1 MHPSA
6 HLDSFAR
13 DHLPPPEQWPELV
26 FDRPELQFGPRLNA
40 ATELLDRWV
49 EQGQGQR
56 PCVQGA
62 GVRWTYA
69 ELQAEANRIAN
80 VLVQDLG
87 VVPGHRVLL
96 RGTNTPQLA
105 ACWFAVIKAGA
116 IAASSSSGLA
126 FSSST
131 AEAPTLIGNSSRPP
145 RPKVKASGGLPMKT
159 SCAVACRQC
168 GGQQRQMAS
177 TSRWKCIVPLGWP
190 VVPEVKA
197 ISAQSSLAVSTF
209 VNVAGWRS
217 VRASR
222 PSGAVLR

>member
-49 EQGQGQR
+49 EQGQVQR

-69 ELQAEANRIAN
+69 ELQAEANRIEN

-116 IAASSSSGLA
+116 IAVATMPKA
-126 FSSST
+126 PPVI
-131 AEAPTLIGNSSRPP
+131 APTNRAGLNTPPPKPPPP
-145 RPKVKASGGLPMKT
+145 RP
-159 SCAVACRQC
+159 
-168 GGQQRQMAS
+168 
-177 TSRWKCIVPLGWP
+177 
-190 VVPEVKA
+190 
-197 ISAQSSLAVSTF
+197 
-209 VNVAGWRS
+209 
-217 VRASR
+217 
-222 PSGAVLR
+222 